1 MKDII
6 GRKLLMATLFTAS
19 ITSFA
24 GCYYYDRSRDYEHD
38 RDYAYGD
45 IGIVTSI
52 TGAIITREMIWKT
65 GTLFGII
72 ASAIGTMAKTRI
84 VYRTRREK

>member
-6 GRKLLMATLFTAS
+6 GRKLLMATLFAAS

-24 GCYYYDRSRDYEHD
+24 GCY
-38 RDYAYGD
+38 
-45 IGIVTSI
+45 

-65 GTLFGII
+65 GTLFEII
-72 ASAIGTMAKTRI
+72 ASAIGTMARI
-84 VYRTRREK
+84 KMVCRTRREK